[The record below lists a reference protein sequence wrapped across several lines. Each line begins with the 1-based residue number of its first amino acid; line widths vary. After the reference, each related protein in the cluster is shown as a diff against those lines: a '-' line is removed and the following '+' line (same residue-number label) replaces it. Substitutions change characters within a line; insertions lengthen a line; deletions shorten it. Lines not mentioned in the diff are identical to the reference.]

1 MTCNNS
7 LINKKYFGAHCVQFH
22 QDPDHEDLINKAK
35 IEYLENWVLK
45 QDESIQELSEK
56 LSRLDKNG
64 VLVQE
69 STSLVTLNKKVVGL
83 EIDVNSMKFNSSKKE
98 TIPKALNLTKC
109 KECDEV
115 FTWNSDLEKHMIQEH
130 EHDRKFGC
138 EVCDKKF
145 VLEWRLKKHMKMH
158 VEEVNKCHFFNN
170 NKNCP
175 YDDIGCKFLHE
186 PSGKCKFDDCS
197 NQLCQFN
204 HSDELSAAEESDL
217 DDYSIDENQ
226 CHI

>member
-7 LINKKYFGAHCVQFH
+7 FINKKYFGAHCVQFH

-158 VEEVNKCHFFNN
+158 VEEVNKCHFF
-170 NKNCP
+170 
-175 YDDIGCKFLHE
+175 
-186 PSGKCKFDDCS
+186 
-197 NQLCQFN
+197 
-204 HSDELSAAEESDL
+204 
-217 DDYSIDENQ
+217 
-226 CHI
+226 